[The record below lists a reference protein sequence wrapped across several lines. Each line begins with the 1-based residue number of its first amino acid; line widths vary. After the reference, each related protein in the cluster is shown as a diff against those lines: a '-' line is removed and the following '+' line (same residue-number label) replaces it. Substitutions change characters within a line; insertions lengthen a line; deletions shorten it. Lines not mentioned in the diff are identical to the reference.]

1 MAGAGWLHIFNY
13 QSHATGGMETG
24 CRVQGTDTECTVH
37 SSTELETSISPS
49 DCCSHQPPARLLTGH
64 RGKLDL
70 ENEAAAGCG
79 GRGAERGAAEEGH
92 LHEIVSRGGCGPVT
106 ATVTATPRPADN
118 FSISA
123 LEPRSSLAGRCQASC
138 C

>member
-49 DCCSHQPPARLLTGH
+49 DCCSHQPPAGLLTGH

-70 ENEAAAGCG
+70 ENEACWLRRA
-79 GRGAERGAAEEGH
+79 GRGEGR
-92 LHEIVSRGGCGPVT
+92 SRGGT
-106 ATVTATPRPADN
+106 
-118 FSISA
+118 SA
-123 LEPRSSLAGRCQASC
+123 
-138 C
+138 